1 MVHRLLFQTVA
12 DPIGLCRIGEQTMTR
27 ILLHGANRCPTAIST
42 SPPRTQLT
50 ASSAERA
57 RRRLSRLFR
66 SSATCQ
72 MRLRPHPARSRR
84 ADRLRIFDPGCRL
97 RVNATLRRRANH
109 AFPKPDNRDLFPA
122 AAEDTFA
129 SRRAIGAASELKAR
143 RTFAGI
149 VAKRVCQTS
158 STVFDIAPPRTSYG
172 SGDSA
177 FC

>member
-109 AFPKPDNRDLFPA
+109 AFPKPDNRDQCFPRRPKTRSRHA
-122 AAEDTFA
+122 ALSGPQVSSKPDELLRGSSPSA
-129 SRRAIGAASELKAR
+129 S
-143 RTFAGI
+143 
-149 VAKRVCQTS
+149 VKRLRQS
-158 STVFDIAPPRTSYG
+158 ST
-172 SGDSA
+172 
-177 FC
+177 